1 MHDRHR
7 LKLRKSAFYNC
18 YEFRP
23 ESGANQPG
31 LTVDFFLAPINLV
44 LIAVA
49 IGSGLLLIWPA
60 LAKGGA
66 GGAISTTQAVIMMN
80 QQHAVLVDVRPI
92 DLFNAG
98 HIAQARSLPATDLAQ
113 KATSLPK
120 NKPLII
126 ICELGKSAVKAAAEL
141 KKLGF
146 ADVSVLDGGLKAW
159 GEAGLPI
166 TAKK

>member
-1 MHDRHR
+1 M
-7 LKLRKSAFYNC
+7 SAFYNC
-18 YEFRP
+18 YELCP

-31 LTVDFFLAPINLV
+31 LTVDFFLAPTNLV

-49 IGSGLLLIWPA
+49 LGSGLLLAWPA

-66 GGAISTTQAVIMMN
+66 GGAISTTQAVLMMN
-80 QQHAVLVDVRPI
+80 QQHAVLVDVRPLE
-92 DLFNAG
+92 LFNNG
-98 HIAQARSLPATDLAQ
+98 HIAQARSLPASDLPL
-113 KATSLPK
+113 KANSLPK

-126 ICELGKSAVKAAAEL
+126 VCDLGKSAVSAAAAL

-146 ADVSVLDGGLKAW
+146 AEVSVLEGGLKAW